1 MQQVEALLR
10 STLAAADAASISL
23 DYGLRIT
30 HASKATFQDDHFTVP
45 PLETQIRIT
54 MHDLLKLHAAE
65 QADAE
70 LGSDEVQAAQR
81 RLIGYY
87 VETASAGAQ
96 LLAHGPVVQPAED
109 SIARPFTDPASAMA
123 WFDAEHANL
132 LADQQSA
139 QRLGWDDLVHRLACA
154 LDPYHRR
161 RGHLESQVTVWRLA
175 VASAQRLT
183 DPAIRPQAHQM
194 LGDAYA
200 QLGKT
205 ADALHSL
212 HEALA
217 LADHADDS
225 VRGEIHHSL
234 GGAWERHGDGRRALE
249 HAQHALLIFQALDDT
264 YRQARVLN
272 GVGWLQ
278 ARLGEYAEARAN
290 CESALAFLR
299 RLPSRDRAVG
309 ESDILDS
316 LGFIAHR
323 MREYDRALD
332 HYRQALAI
340 CRTQGH
346 TYLEP
351 DILAHIA
358 ETQFAQRGV
367 DQAHDTWR
375 RALELYAAQHRVAD
389 ALRVQQQLDTLVV

>member
-1 MQQVEALLR
+1 
-10 STLAAADAASISL
+10 
-23 DYGLRIT
+23 
-30 HASKATFQDDHFTVP
+30 
-45 PLETQIRIT
+45 
-54 MHDLLKLHAAE
+54 MH
-65 QADAE
+65 
-70 LGSDEVQAAQR
+70 S
-81 RLIGYY
+81 
-87 VETASAGAQ
+87 
-96 LLAHGPVVQPAED
+96 
-109 SIARPFTDPASAMA
+109 
-123 WFDAEHANL
+123 
-132 LADQQSA
+132 
-139 QRLGWDDLVHRLACA
+139 LACA

-161 RGHLESQVTVWRLA
+161 RGHLEAQVAVWRLA
-175 VASAQRLT
+175 VAGAQRMT
-183 DPAIRPQAHQM
+183 DRTVRPHAHQM

-212 HEALA
+212 QEALA

-323 MREYDRALD
+323 MQEYDRALD